1 MSSENAVQIAVPCGC
16 RLGEGALWDHR
27 TQRLY
32 WVDIVAAAIWWL
44 DGRGETMRRD
54 APEQVGFVAL
64 TPDED
69 VLVAGLKSGLAL
81 IDLRNGRTQPIVS
94 PEPERP
100 GNRINDGT
108 VGPDGSIYFG
118 TMDERERE
126 PSGSFWR
133 YARRRLTRFGD
144 PAVVTNGPAI
154 SAKGDLIYTVHSAA
168 RKVYV
173 HPLDAG
179 EPGRAE
185 LFKLFPDEW
194 GHPDGLA
201 IDAEDHVWIC
211 HWGGAR
217 ITRFRPDASVERVI
231 PIPTAQV
238 TKCAFAGPGLSTL
251 YVTTAQRGRPASDS
265 LAGHVFSLG
274 LDVKGVPAHIAAV

>member
-1 MSSENAVQIAVPCGC
+1 MSSDNDVQVAAPCGC

-32 WVDIVAAAIWWL
+32 WVDIVAAAVWSL
-44 DGRGETMRRD
+44 DHHGETRRRD

-64 TPDED
+64 TQDED
-69 VLVAGLKSGLAL
+69 VLVAGFKSGLAL
-81 IDLRNGRTQPIVS
+81 LDLRDGHTRRIAS
-94 PEPERP
+94 SESGLP

-133 YARRRLTRFGD
+133 YACGRLTRFGD
-144 PAVVTNGPAI
+144 QAVVTNGPAI
-154 SAKGDLIYTVHSAA
+154 SANGELIYTVHSAA
-168 RKVYV
+168 RKIFV
-173 HPLDAG
+173 HPLSAG
-179 EPGRAE
+179 EPGAPK

-194 GHPDGLA
+194 GHPDGLT
-201 IDAEDHVWIC
+201 IDAENHIWVC

-217 ITRFRPDASVERVI
+217 VTRLRPDASVERVVS
-231 PIPTAQV
+231 IPTAQV
-238 TKCAFAGPGLSTL
+238 TKCAFGGPDLSVL

-274 LDVKGVPAHIAAV
+274 LDVKGIPAHIAAV

>member
-1 MSSENAVQIAVPCGC
+1 MSIESAVQVAVPCGC

-27 TQRLY
+27 TQRFY
-32 WVDIVAAAIWWL
+32 WVDIVAPAIWWF
-44 DGRGETMRRD
+44 DASGESARRD

-64 TPDED
+64 TPDEN
-69 VLVAGLKSGLAL
+69 VLLAGLKSGLAL
-81 IDLRNGRTQPIVS
+81 IDLRDGRMRRVAS
-94 PEPERP
+94 LEAEPP

-126 PSGSFWR
+126 PSGGFWR
-133 YARRRLTRFGD
+133 YAGGGLTRFGD
-144 PAVVTNGPAI
+144 RAVVTNGPAI
-154 SAKGDLIYTVHSAA
+154 SSNGALIYTVHSAA
-168 RKVYV
+168 RKIFV
-173 HPLDAG
+173 HPLAAG

-201 IDAEDHVWIC
+201 IDAEDHVWVC

-217 ITRFRPDASVERVI
+217 ITRLRPDASVERVVAM
-231 PIPTAQV
+231 PTAQP
-238 TKCAFAGPGLSTL
+238 TKCAFGGPRLSTL
-251 YVTTAQRGRPASDS
+251 YVTSAQRGLPASDR
-265 LAGHVFSLG
+265 LAGHVFSLD
-274 LDVKGVPAHIAAV
+274 LDVKGVPAHIAAL